1 MIVLDVCNDRLDTGI
16 EDWQMRWIRRK
27 LIQTETLRKKWK
39 THMEEGGK
47 KGM

>member
-1 MIVLDVCNDRLDTGI
+1 MIVLDGCNDRWDTGV

-27 LIQTETLRKKWK
+27 LIQTETLGEKWK
-39 THMEEGGK
+39 THMEEVRK